1 MILHRVLLFA
11 GLVGSVLVCM
21 NARRL
26 ADRPRRGTALR
37 PSYRV
42 HLVAAVALL
51 LVAVGAPANL
61 LGS

>member
-1 MILHRVLLFA
+1 MFIDWVLLFA
-11 GLVGSVLVCM
+11 GLIGSVLVFM

-37 PSYRV
+37 ASYRV
-42 HLVAAVALL
+42 YLVAAVALL
-51 LVAVGAPANL
+51 LVAIGALANL